1 MEMDKSFKPTVEW
14 MAEKYDEMNR
24 MLFKGELGPCD
35 FGIFTSGKGSQG
47 GTLGWFKISARGVK
61 IRRMNRRMYRANML
75 GDEIWV
81 NHDNFVELCKPRIE
95 LNGNYS
101 GTEYG
106 FLATLVHEM
115 CHYYTYMDGWAPKQG
130 HGHEFKEIGQ
140 IVTMR
145 SNGLFTIQRLAS
157 AEQMSELE
165 LSDEMK
171 EKRAR
176 REANKKSS
184 VTALVVYKNNGA
196 AKLTLTTSERLIY
209 TITDTEE
216 DRSDTVRI
224 FRSNDAELIDTLF
237 ANHYSKVMR
246 TWRYWDVSKNP
257 AVMSALNRADGKDI
271 FTRED
276 AQKMEEPKPMAQTP
290 REPTKIFSIKTSRG
304 QVEIKFTST
313 EQLRQ
318 QLRQQFPNMRDEV
331 IEKIMNNPSNY
342 RVVENRRNANSIIS
356 EVIGEFIERQ
366 VGNDDIEIDP
376 SMNLGLQ
383 SPLEGE

>member
-1 MEMDKSFKPTVEW
+1 MNIDKTFKPTVEW
-14 MAEKYDEMNR
+14 MAEKYDEMNN
-24 MLFKGELGPCD
+24 MLFNGELGPCD
-35 FGIFTSGKGSQG
+35 FGIFISGKGSQG

-61 IRRMNRRMYRANML
+61 IRRMNRRMYRTNMW

-101 GTEYG
+101 GTEHG

-115 CHYYTYMDGWAPKQG
+115 CHYYTYMYGYAPKQG
-130 HGHEFKEIGQ
+130 HGREFKEIGQ

-165 LSDEMK
+165 LSGEMK
-171 EKRAR
+171 EKQAR

-184 VTALVVYKNNGA
+184 VTALVVYKNDGVV
-196 AKLTLTTSERLIY
+196 KLTLTNSETLIN
-209 TITDTEE
+209 TISNNE
-216 DRSDTVRI
+216 RYRNDTVRI
-224 FRSNDAELIDTLF
+224 FRSNDSDLIDTLF
-237 ANHYSKVMR
+237 ENRYNSVSR
-246 TWRYWDVSKNP
+246 TWRYWDVSKCP
-257 AVMSALNRADGKDI
+257 AVMAALDRADGRDI
-271 FTRED
+271 FSKEAVQKRET
-276 AQKMEEPKPMAQTP
+276 PKPIVQTP
-290 REPTKIFSIKTSRG
+290 RELTKVFSIKTSRG
-304 QVEIKFTST
+304 RVEIKFNDT

-318 QLRQQFPNMRDEV
+318 QLKQQFPNMRDEV

-342 RVVENRRNANSIIS
+342 RVVENRRSTNSIIN
-356 EVIGEFIERQ
+356 EVIDEFIEST